1 MLEKNDF
8 WEKVWDDIQAEYLEK
23 DGNLNNFE
31 KEIGIIKVALGA
43 IGKELEGKNLYKF
56 KNFFIRGGAGLLF
69 VIIDCRSE
77 EERILKIPRPLDEK
91 LIESVK
97 IESDLLKELKHRNI
111 MHLFDLGDIKL
122 QEYYESYPYF
132 IMKYLKPSQN
142 IKQLIE
148 EEIKNLGK
156 NIQNSDEQTK
166 FEVLEEE
173 NSIKDIE
180 AEYLDINEYEGK
192 KKYQDFSEIRLDS
205 IMETIIK
212 KFHLIAKAIQ
222 YLHSKDIVHYD
233 IKPDNL
239 MIDKSEND
247 NPLLSDLGY
256 AKKVIN
262 QTSKQVIGF
271 TSPYAHLELL
281 YTLESKE
288 STNRNRAI
296 IDLDE
301 KHKLF
306 DIFSFG
312 KTILEILKVVG
323 DKFEDIVGY
332 NYNFMYIHLAACR
345 MLDGKNLS
353 ERDKGAMP
361 KEERGFKRPDKF
373 YKETWM
379 EFDQYDLKKI
389 QYDNFNDIVF
399 DFEKILNKRQEI
411 FKIPELKISYPERI
425 QSNYNEPAPFSKRV
439 ERIINHPLF
448 NRLIHIPQLGILH
461 TVYPTATHSR
471 FEHSIG
477 TYRNSCLYIRSLYN
491 DPYNPLFKQLVNNTD
506 IKSLMLAALLH
517 DLGHF
522 PLAHEFEEAIKSY
535 IEKSKIKKIA
545 KNLDHEQYTIVL
557 LKKSIK
563 DYSEDQFTLK
573 EIIEK
578 HWQVDLKDVINILE
592 KKDEDDDQDLKQQ
605 MLHSIIDG
613 PIDVDKLD
621 WLQRDSHNCYLKY
634 GDLIDEDRLIRT
646 LSVIIKKEK
655 GKTSLIIGVY
665 EKGQTAA
672 ESFAFGRYLLYQS
685 LYWHHTARAIRAMLN
700 EAIIPAITLKHTS
713 LPLIVKKYNPETD
726 LLKEEDILKTYR
738 RQDLIEYAKKHKI
751 KINSNAKKEVI
762 FKVIINEQKSITT
775 LSAYKGFDGF
785 LDTLTETKLNL
796 SIKNILTL
804 TEQCTNEV
812 GKKLIEM
819 IKKRNYYKRI
829 YTIHKDD
836 KAIYE
841 IFTERVSNHKEAYQK
856 RLAEEL
862 KIKFKTRLKQK
873 QLELEKKGRSI
884 ETLILSDDRVSEV
897 ESYLEDIE
905 MLPIICDAPPKVLG
919 GNEFL
924 RLIPEPYRHR
934 YNYENRTE
942 IGSNISTIYNNI
954 YRELMEQSSKGRIF
968 CYPKIR
974 DSLLH
979 LLKPKD
985 IMDCIREAR
994 NL

>member
-8 WEKVWDDIQAEYLEK
+8 WEKVWDDIQDDYKEK
-23 DGNLNNFE
+23 DGNLNNFN
-31 KEIGIIKVALGA
+31 KEINIIKVALFA
-43 IGKELEGKNLYKF
+43 IVEELESKKLYKF
-56 KNFFIRGGAGLLF
+56 KKFFTRGGAGLLF
-69 VIIDCRSE
+69 IIIECRSK
-77 EERILKIPRPLDEK
+77 EERILKIPRPLDEE

-97 IESDLLKELKHRNI
+97 NESILLKELKHRNI
-111 MHLFDLGDIKL
+111 MHLFDLGDIL
-122 QEYYESYPYF
+122 LAEYYESYPYF
-132 IMKYLKPSQN
+132 IMKYLKPSLN

-148 EEIKNLGK
+148 EEINNLGK
-156 NIQNSDEQTK
+156 HIQNGDEQAE
-166 FEVLEEE
+166 FEVLEE
-173 NSIKDIE
+173 NLNNNVHK
-180 AEYLDINEYEGK
+180 GK
-192 KKYQDFSEIRLDS
+192 KSIQDSSEKRLDL
-205 IMETIIK
+205 IMEIVIK
-212 KFHLIAKAIQ
+212 NFYSIAKAIQ

-233 IKPDNL
+233 IKPDNI
-239 MIDKSEND
+239 MIDKSEKD

-262 QTSKQVIGF
+262 QTSERVIGF

-281 YTLESKE
+281 FTLESKE
-288 STNRNRAI
+288 SINRNRASI
-296 IDLDE
+296 ELDK

-345 MLDGKNLS
+345 MLDGRNLS
-353 ERDKGAMP
+353 EREKEGMA
-361 KEERGFKRPDKF
+361 KEERGYKQPDKF

-379 EFDQYDLKKI
+379 DFDKYDLEKI
-389 QYDNFNDIVF
+389 QYVNFDNIVF
-399 DFEKILNKRQEI
+399 DFEKILNERQHI
-411 FKIPELKISYPERI
+411 FKIPELKMSHPERI

-477 TYRNSCLYIRSLYN
+477 TYRNCCLYIRSLYN

-522 PLAHEFEEAIKSY
+522 PLAHEFEEAINSY
-535 IEKSKIKKIA
+535 VKKTEIKRIERK
-545 KNLDHEQYTIVL
+545 LDHEQYTIHL
-557 LKKSIK
+557 LKKNIK
-563 DYSEDQFTLK
+563 DYSEDHLTLK

-578 HWQVDLKDVINILE
+578 YWQVDLKNVLNILE
-592 KKDEDDDQDLKQQ
+592 KKDEEDVQDLKQQ

-646 LSVIIKKEK
+646 LSVIIKKKNSEAM
-655 GKTSLIIGVY
+655 LIIGVY

-685 LYWHHTARAIRAMLN
+685 LYWHRTARAIRAMLN
-700 EAIIPAITLKHTS
+700 EAIIPAILADHTS
-713 LPLIVKKYNPETD
+713 LPPIVKKYIPEND
-726 LLKEEDILKTYR
+726 LLIEEKILRTYKK
-738 RQDLIEYAKKHKI
+738 QDLIEYSRKNKI
-751 KINSNAKKEVI
+751 KINTNARKEEI
-762 FKVIINEQKSITT
+762 FKVIINKQKSITK
-775 LSAYKGFDGF
+775 LPDYMGFDGF
-785 LDTLTETKLNL
+785 LDTLTEYKLNL

-804 TEQCTNEV
+804 IEQCTNEV

-836 KAIYE
+836 RGIYK
-841 IFTERVSNHKEAYQK
+841 IFTEKVANNKKAYQK

-862 KIKFKTRLKQK
+862 KIKFKAKLIVKQTELK
-873 QLELEKKGRSI
+873 KKGRSI
-884 ETLILSDDRVSEV
+884 ESITLSDDRVSEV
-897 ESYLEDIE
+897 EIYLEDE
-905 MLPIICDAPPKVLG
+905 KMLPIICDAPPEILG
-919 GNEFL
+919 GKEFL

-934 YNYENRTE
+934 DNYENRTE

-954 YRELMEQSSKGRIF
+954 YKELMQQSSKGRIF
-968 CYPKIR
+968 CIPKIR

-985 IMDCIREAR
+985 IMDCVRKAG